1 MFIFTKKHENKCE
14 IFQENYIQGIV
25 DQDDICFFGFV
36 NDSKE
41 NIINNV
47 SPNGKVSFPSMKL
60 ENTGEYGLWVQV
72 KSSGEVITQKFDFEI
87 KL

>member
-1 MFIFTKKHENKCE
+1 
-14 IFQENYIQGIV
+14 
-25 DQDDICFFGFV
+25 
-36 NDSKE
+36 
-41 NIINNV
+41 
-47 SPNGKVSFPSMKL
+47 MKL